1 MKLLLFS
8 FLLMII
14 GYHCFGQQT
23 LLMLQKRNKN
33 KNVYYKKGEGVSFRV
48 NDTKAKV
55 TGEIVAI
62 QDSVIVF
69 KGFEVR
75 VSEISS
81 LYIDEKTRWWL
92 RYKIEQLS
100 LITGGGYLLL
110 DIINTG
116 ELNNKTLIVSG
127 TLIGAGLI
135 ARVLIGNR
143 IKVRGR
149 TKLRILRI

>member
-1 MKLLLFS
+1 
-8 FLLMII
+8 
-14 GYHCFGQQT
+14 
-23 LLMLQKRNKN
+23 MLQKRNKN
-33 KNVYYKKGEGVSFRV
+33 KNVYYKKGEEISFRV

-143 IKVRGR
+143 IKIRGR
-149 TKLRILRI
+149 TRLRTLRV

>member
-1 MKLLLFS
+1 M
-8 FLLMII
+8 
-14 GYHCFGQQT
+14 
-23 LLMLQKRNKN
+23 
-33 KNVYYKKGEGVSFRV
+33 

-143 IKVRGR
+143 IKIRGR
-149 TKLRILRI
+149 TRLRTLRV

>member
-1 MKLLLFS
+1 
-8 FLLMII
+8 MIT

-33 KNVYYKKGEGVSFRV
+33 KNVYYKKGEEISFRV

-143 IKVRGR
+143 IKIRGR
-149 TKLRILRI
+149 TRLRTLRV